1 MEGQNAHMYI
11 QEHLADNSF
20 RRRALAFDLIRLVC
34 YEVMNSYHADLM
46 GHMQED
52 HHLEIPGNS
61 NVSVTQVLR
70 ADRAVFLHLAE
81 NLTSLKR
88 TLDGEL
94 PLEKELP
101 IALMRPTVS
110 FHLLPTGCSSI
121 FQAIAQGESEQ
132 CQQTQSRRPTE
143 ATFAQAIQDQG
154 QRERKIQAKRERSKR
169 AKRFGRQR
177 IGDGRW
183 QTNMLA
189 LQSYNMAPGCADAPP
204 GAQCQCGAHVCA
216 EVGCGK
222 PHSLLAH
229 KGS

>member
-1 MEGQNAHMYI
+1 MQ
-11 QEHLADNSF
+11 
-20 RRRALAFDLIRLVC
+20 
-34 YEVMNSYHADLM
+34 DLM
-46 GHMQED
+46 GHMQEEP
-52 HHLEIPGNS
+52 LPGNS

-101 IALMRPTVS
+101 IALMRRTVS
-110 FHLLPTGCSSI
+110 FHLLPLAAAAPSKPSPK
-121 FQAIAQGESEQ
+121 ANPNNANKRKAEDPPKPPLPK
-132 CQQTQSRRPTE
+132 QSKTK
-143 ATFAQAIQDQG
+143 G
-154 QRERKIQAKRERSKR
+154 KGKGKSKR
-169 AKRFGRQR
+169 KGRGPNVPKDLVRQS

-204 GAQCQCGAHVCA
+204 GGQCQCGAHVCA

>member
-1 MEGQNAHMYI
+1 
-11 QEHLADNSF
+11 
-20 RRRALAFDLIRLVC
+20 
-34 YEVMNSYHADLM
+34 MNSYHADLM
-46 GHMQED
+46 GHMQE
-52 HHLEIPGNS
+52 EPRPGNS

-88 TLDGEL
+88 TPDAEL

-101 IALMRPTVS
+101 IA
-110 FHLLPTGCSSI
+110 
-121 FQAIAQGESEQ
+121 AIAQGESEL

-143 ATFAQAIQDQG
+143 ATFAQASQDQG

-169 AKRFGRQR
+169 AKRFGRQS

-189 LQSYNMAPGCADAPP
+189 LQHG
-204 GAQCQCGAHVCA
+204 
-216 EVGCGK
+216 
-222 PHSLLAH
+222 LWLR
-229 KGS
+229 